1 MLKAGIVNIVNN
13 SNNGK
18 SLILVVIIIIE
29 IAITSSIYY
38 MPTSKPNGLRT
49 LSHTNSWKSYEIGKY
64 SYFTGGI

>member
-13 SNNGK
+13 SNNGNV
-18 SLILVVIIIIE
+18 LILVVIIIE

-49 LSHTNSWKSYEIGKY
+49 LSTYKLMEVL
-64 SYFTGGI
+64 